1 MASLLENLIDVLDKE
16 NAEYEKLVVLA
27 EEKTPTI
34 IKGDVEGLSRITEDE
49 QVIVGRIQ
57 GMEKQRIKVLADVA
71 NVVNRDVETLKLIDL
86 IQMLEKMPEQQ
97 KKLKDIHERLKE
109 TTEKL
114 RLLNDK
120 NQLLLADKL
129 DMVEHDKSYEVCAA
143 NSQLYKRRIHERRSA
158 WYLSWWFRRKTITT
172 KHEVRCHVFIWSII
186 YR

>member
-34 IKGDVEGLSRITEDE
+34 IKGDVEGLSKITEDE

-57 GMEKQRIKVLADVA
+57 GMEKQRIKVLAEVA

-129 DMVEHDKSYEVCAA
+129 DMVDFNLNMIRAMKSAPQTANYTRDAYTNGEVLGIFHGGFDAK
-143 NSQLYKRRIHERRSA
+143 Q
-158 WYLSWWFRRKTITT
+158 
-172 KHEVRCHVFIWSII
+172 
-186 YR
+186 